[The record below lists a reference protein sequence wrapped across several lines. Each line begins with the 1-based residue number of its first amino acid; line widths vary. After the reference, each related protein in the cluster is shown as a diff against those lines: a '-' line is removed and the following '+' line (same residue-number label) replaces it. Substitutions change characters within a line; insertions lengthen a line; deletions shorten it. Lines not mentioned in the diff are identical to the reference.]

1 MELKLTGVVDPFI
14 ASYVKSGIGKAN
26 SSSTAAVLITIDTPG
41 GLDSSMRQIVQTIL
55 DSRVPVICFT
65 YPAGARAASAGTF
78 IMMACPVAAMAPG
91 TNIGAAHPVGVSGAI
106 EQEKVVNDAVAY
118 IRSLA
123 EQRGRNA
130 DWAELAVRD
139 SVSISAQEALDVNV
153 IDLIAPDVPSL
164 LQQVN
169 GMHVQVAHDV
179 SVTLGTAGA
188 SVEQVGMN
196 PFFAFLHA
204 LLDPNIA
211 FIFFW
216 VGLGLIVLEI
226 FVPGGVL
233 GTIGALML
241 VCSVVAFGMLP
252 VQMIGVA
259 LLVASVVFFVIEVK
273 HPGIGV
279 PAVGGVVC
287 LVLGGVFL
295 FDPSVPNSRVSPW
308 ILVLVAL
315 LMIALFTV
323 VVQSARRLRT
333 VPPVGTVDDLVGSEA
348 TVIRR
353 LHPQGVV
360 RINAEEWT
368 AVSASGEH
376 LHRETRVRVIGVE
389 GLKLNVEPL
398 VDGTPSEAATPER
411 SED

>member
-241 VCSVVAFGMLP
+241 VCSVAAFGMLP
-252 VQMIGVA
+252 VQLIGVA